1 MTEVDAKI
9 KFSEEEMES
18 LKGLSSGYQA
28 IQFEFGQLRI
38 RKMAL
43 KAELDGVELRGDE
56 LENEYRKQQE
66 TEQTLVKEL
75 TDKYGPGT
83 LNPETGEFMPTPTEG

>member
-1 MTEVDAKI
+1 MTEVEAKI
-9 KFSEEEMES
+9 KFSEEEMKS

-38 RKMAL
+38 RKMTL
-43 KAELDGVELRGDE
+43 KAELDAVEVREDE
-56 LENEYRKQQE
+56 LEDLYRKQQE
-66 TEQTLVKEL
+66 TEQTLIKEL

-83 LNPETGEFMPTPTEG
+83 LNPETGDFTPTQQG